1 MDDKEKLSV
10 SIYHL
15 FVGFKDT
22 FTLPTDAT
30 LEKTMKFAALMFL
43 CSALSSLLG
52 LYTFVSWQGCLVC
65 LIVLIALL
73 WVERRE
79 NDALLRMYRNARVSA
94 QKVAQRAKDASAG
107 HSGGRRTTGNG
118 SAQQKTGGRAGHGAT
133 GEAKGHNGSNS
144 RGKQRTG
151 NTRPNGHNE
160 AGARKRSNRS
170 S

>member
-1 MDDKEKLSV
+1 MDDKERLSV

-30 LEKTMKFAALMFL
+30 LEKTMKFAALMLL

-52 LYTFVSWQGCLVC
+52 LYTFVSWQGCLIC
-65 LIVLIALL
+65 LIVIVALL

-94 QKVAQRAKDASAG
+94 QKVAQRAKDASASY
-107 HSGGRRTTGNG
+107 SG
-118 SAQQKTGGRAGHGAT
+118 AQYIPAV
-133 GEAKGHNGSNS
+133 
-144 RGKQRTG
+144 QRL
-151 NTRPNGHNE
+151 
-160 AGARKRSNRS
+160 
-170 S
+170 